1 MKVKNRYQPLDA
13 SKSRERADE
22 LCAWLR
28 DYAARRIN
36 SRLIDER
43 RTIPPHVL
51 LDFGNHGVFG
61 VQVEER
67 FGGLALRSRDVVR
80 VLEQAA
86 AIDLAVGTFILVCL
100 YPGVRPIAA
109 FGSESLKEEMLPDL
123 ATGRALAGYGQ
134 TEPIAGTHFQAIG
147 TRAIRG
153 EDGSWRISG
162 DKVWIGNSSWAR
174 VLTVMAHDQDGDRRK
189 GLSAFAVPVDAAGV
203 FPGRELLS
211 MGMRGV
217 VQGEIAFRDAVVDE
231 RHLLG
236 ERGRGLDVGVDSMS
250 FSRLAIAA
258 TCIGSMKRAAQD
270 MLRFAERRSIAT
282 GRLLDHPVALAAMGE
297 TTARIA
303 AAEAVLYRAADLLDE
318 GREVPMDL
326 LAVAKVA
333 ASEFLC
339 QTADGL
345 VQLLGSRGYDEA
357 NLAPQLLRDARVTRI
372 FEGTT
377 EALVAFLGS
386 QAISPRSDLHGML
399 REDLAAPDLAGRMA
413 ETVAGMRARTGLRGH
428 AEGEDPPKRTWQ
440 VALAGWVGLWAV
452 VCGALEQRA
461 TAGGA
466 SERHVAW
473 ARACFEDACRRALEG
488 TVDEIPM
495 PSPHEIAKA
504 VASYGA
510 ELGEIEQR
518 LPAEKNELDPL
529 LRPSGGS
536 EEPAS

>member
-1 MKVKNRYQPLDA
+1 MQVSNRYEALDA
-13 SKSRERADE
+13 ATSRARAED

-43 RTIPPHVL
+43 RSIPPHVL

-109 FGSESLKEEMLPDL
+109 FGSEALKAEVLPDL

-134 TEPIAGTHFQAIG
+134 TEPGAGSHFQALS

-153 EDGSWRISG
+153 DDGRWRISG

-174 VLTVMAHDQDGDRRK
+174 VINVMAQDYDGERKK
-189 GLSAFAVPVDAAGV
+189 GLSAFAVPVDSPGV

-217 VQGEIAFRDAVVDE
+217 VQGEISFRDAAVGE
-231 RHLLG
+231 HHLLG

-258 TCIGSMKRAAQD
+258 TCIGAMKRAAQD
-270 MLRFAERRSIAT
+270 MLRFAERRGIAT
-282 GRLLDHPVALAAMGE
+282 GRLVDHPVALAMMGE

-303 AAEAVLYRAADLLDE
+303 ACEAVLYRAADLLDE
-318 GREVPMDL
+318 GGEVCMDI
-326 LAVAKVA
+326 LAVAKVV
-333 ASEFLC
+333 ASELLC
-339 QTADGL
+339 ETVDAL

-377 EALVAFLGS
+377 EALIAFLGG
-386 QAISPRSDLHGML
+386 QAISPRSDLHPLL
-399 REDLAAPDLAGRMA
+399 RDDLAAPDLARA
-413 ETVAGMRARTGLRGH
+413 VTETVGAMKARTHLRGH
-428 AEGEDPPKRTWQ
+428 AAGPEAPKRTWQ
-440 VALAGWVGLWAV
+440 VALAGSVAMWAV

-461 TAGGA
+461 VAGGA

-473 ARACFEDACRRALEG
+473 ARARFDAACRRALEG
-488 TVDEIPM
+488 AEAEIAM
-495 PSPHEIAKA
+495 LSPSEIAKA
-504 VASYGA
+504 VAAYGA
-510 ELGEIEQR
+510 ELGEVEQS
-518 LPAEKNELDPL
+518 LPAEKYELDPL
-529 LRPSGGS
+529 LKPSGEGC
-536 EEPAS
+536 